1 MISMKNFTTLVC
13 ALLMCVLMQV
23 CPNKAYSFRADGYE
37 WEIISSEN
45 HYVRC
50 DGFEWGKTMA
60 IANIPQ
66 TVINKN
72 SGVEYTCTYIY
83 SLGHVSELQELSIPA
98 TVTDFGDG
106 VFGYNP
112 NLKKV
117 QFPQMM
123 HLEYHS
129 WPSEMFVNCTSLE
142 TLVLP
147 MLDHNNGTSIP
158 EYFCRNCKSL
168 KKIVIPFNVTYI
180 YDYAF
185 GKCESL
191 RDFYIYSTV
200 PPRLSEYA
208 FEDLA
213 CYGKQAKESK
223 EDVKITLHVPAE
235 SIDAYKNSDW
245 SSIFNEI
252 VAAPENPEEAG
263 VEEISMEAVN
273 HDGVS
278 YFTMEGI
285 KVTNPL
291 VGHIYIIMDGSQSKK
306 IIYTGK

>member
-1 MISMKNFTTLVC
+1 
-13 ALLMCVLMQV
+13 MQV

-123 HLEYHS
+123 HLEYNS

-213 CYGKQAKESK
+213 CYGKQLRNLKRMLK
-223 EDVKITLHVPAE
+223 
-235 SIDAYKNSDW
+235 
-245 SSIFNEI
+245 
-252 VAAPENPEEAG
+252 
-263 VEEISMEAVN
+263 
-273 HDGVS
+273 
-278 YFTMEGI
+278 
-285 KVTNPL
+285 
-291 VGHIYIIMDGSQSKK
+291 
-306 IIYTGK
+306 